1 MKIAAPDVS
10 LLTVCADRPNSDWT
24 LQVPL
29 SALVDLQGLPERMN
43 KLEAE
48 NKQLRRE
55 VEALRLIQ
63 SQTLEM
69 LADRMRERKKG

>member
-1 MKIAAPDVS
+1 MTRPDHGI
-10 LLTVCADRPNSDWT
+10 LTVCADRVPHEWS

-55 VEALRLIQ
+55 LEALRLIQ
-63 SQTLEM
+63 SQSLEM
-69 LADRMRERKKG
+69 LADLRRERMKG

>member
-1 MKIAAPDVS
+1 MTRPDHGI
-10 LLTVCADRPNSDWT
+10 LTVCADRPVNDWS
-24 LQVPL
+24 LQIPL

-55 VEALRLIQ
+55 LEALRLIQ
-63 SQTLEM
+63 SQSLEM
-69 LADRMRERKKG
+69 LADLRRERTKG

>member
-1 MKIAAPDVS
+1 MVTEPVNGTS
-10 LLTVCADRPNSDWT
+10 MECADRPTGDWS

-55 VEALRLIQ
+55 LEALRNIQ
-63 SQTLEM
+63 SQTM
-69 LADRMRERKKG
+69 QVIADMRRERIGG

>member
-1 MKIAAPDVS
+1 MKRISACLSMPYFDAAP
-10 LLTVCADRPNSDWT
+10 DWT

-48 NKQLRRE
+48 NKQLHKQI
-55 VEALRLIQ
+55 EALRLIQ
-63 SQTLEM
+63 SQTLEK
-69 LADRMRERKKG
+69 LADLMRERMKG

>member
-1 MKIAAPDVS
+1 MATSPVHGTSMACV
-10 LLTVCADRPNSDWT
+10 DRPAADWS

-55 VEALRLIQ
+55 LEALRLIQ
-63 SQTLEM
+63 SQTMQL
-69 LADRMRERKKG
+69 LADMRRERIGG